1 MANVKNDLEKLA
13 EPTRDH
19 GRAIGSIL
27 VEQGL
32 LSPAGRDEV
41 QRYATEH
48 GIRFGDAAQKLRLLT
63 QGDIDLA
70 IAQQYHYPT
79 LPRGGNDG
87 VSGEV
92 IAAYLPQSEFV
103 EPLRALRSQLNLR
116 WVDEHKV
123 LAITSPGRR
132 EGRSWLAANLA
143 TVYAQLGMRTLL
155 IDSDM
160 RQPRQH
166 QLFNLNN
173 GLGLSALLTGR
184 AGREIVARIHPQ
196 LRLFVLTAGALPPNP
211 QELLGRPVFD
221 LVLQRF
227 SEQYDIIIMDT
238 PAATDVAD
246 AQNVAARAD
255 AAIVLAHLNHTRSAQ
270 LTATMRNLT
279 QSGVNVIGSVIT
291 DH

>member
-32 LSPAGRDEV
+32 LSPADRDEI

-63 QGDIDLA
+63 QRDIDLA
-70 IAQQYHYPT
+70 IGQQYHYPT

-87 VSGEV
+87 VSSEV
-92 IAAYLPQSEFV
+92 IAGYLPQSELV

-116 WVDEHKV
+116 WVAEHKV
-123 LAITSPGRR
+123 LAITSPGRG

-166 QLFNLNN
+166 RLFNLNN

-184 AGREIVARIHPQ
+184 ASREIVARIHPQ
-196 LRLFVLTAGALPPNP
+196 LRLFVLTAGTLPPNP

-238 PAATDVAD
+238 PAACEVAD
-246 AQNVAARAD
+246 AQIVAARAD
-255 AAIVLAHLNHTRSAQ
+255 VAVVLARLNHTRSKQ
-270 LTATMRNLT
+270 LTDTMRNLT

-291 DH
+291 EH

>member
-63 QGDIDLA
+63 QRDIDLA
-70 IAQQYHYPT
+70 IGQQYHYPT
-79 LPRGGNDG
+79 LARGGNDG
-87 VSGEV
+87 VSNEV
-92 IAAYLPQSEFV
+92 IAGYLPQSELV

-116 WVDEHKV
+116 WVAEHKV
-123 LAITSPGRR
+123 LAITSPGRG

-166 QLFNLNN
+166 RLFNLNN

-184 AGREIVARIHPQ
+184 ASRDIVARIHPQ
-196 LRLFVLTAGALPPNP
+196 LRLFVLTAGTLPPNP
-211 QELLGRPVFD
+211 QELLARPIFD

-238 PAATDVAD
+238 PAASDVAD
-246 AQNVAARAD
+246 AQIVAARAD
-255 AAIVLAHLNHTRSAQ
+255 AAVLLARLNHTRSKQ